1 MSNYYLI
8 IDGGKRGPYTVERI
22 RGMWAKGQIAKGTH
36 CLKEGEAQPRP
47 IEVISEIT
55 SPPHRPAGATAPA
68 AAVSPADVMAT
79 GQANWRVIL
88 PAWAALLVISLLVIF
103 MGGSK
108 KPEVKKIILADT
120 NQTDLPP
127 PPKKNDPGID
137 GPTPDDNRTFNPGTG
152 LGSNFQAGP
161 ALPLMVQGRDYE
173 YSLGKLEI
181 RTYGTELPVEDQ
193 NYLRKKADELIA
205 QFETY
210 TGLKPPKGF
219 YYQVYY
225 YKDAEQ
231 FGKVTGR
238 DPNRVGGITYW
249 NYVSRDKIAPI
260 HCHGGFHTLLHEMV
274 HAITW
279 PAYGHMPLFMT
290 EGFAEW
296 LAYMFLFDP
305 AQKNQSEL
313 FSKVKVLANRIRAN
327 SFPTLDEY
335 LKTQTYEHW
344 QRMFG
349 QIGLGYGAGALLVD
363 FLLVN
368 DPDWTKKALAH
379 CHQSGQDELQRSMAF
394 HKHVQDHWPGGMAG
408 LDKAWR
414 DWILKKEKAIAKNIR
429 EKL

>member
-1 MSNYYLI
+1 MHNYYLI
-8 IDGGKRGPYTVERI
+8 IDGQKKGPYPEARI
-22 RGMWAKGQIAKGTH
+22 QSMWKQKHIEPGTE
-36 CLKEGEAQPRP
+36 CLKEGEAQPLP
-47 IEVISEIT
+47 IELISEIT
-55 SPPHRPAGATAPA
+55 SPLSKLTEATTPA
-68 AAVSPADVMAT
+68 AAVSRVDVMAT
-79 GQANWRVIL
+79 AQTNWRVIL
-88 PAWAALLVISLLVIF
+88 PAGAALLVISLLVIL

-108 KPEVKKIILADT
+108 KPKTQKITLADT
-120 NQTDLPP
+120 NYTALPP
-127 PPKKNDPGID
+127 PPKKTDPGID
-137 GPTPDDNRTFNPGTG
+137 GLTPDDNRTFNPGTG

-161 ALPLMVQGRDYE
+161 VPPPMVQGRDFE

-193 NYLRKKADELIA
+193 NYLRKKGDELIT

-231 FGKVTGR
+231 FRKVTGR
-238 DPNRVGGITYW
+238 DPNRLGGLTYW
-249 NYVSRDKIAPI
+249 SYFSRDKIAPV
-260 HCHGGFHTLLHEMV
+260 HCHGGFHVLLHEMV

-279 PAYGHMPLFMT
+279 PSYGYMPLFMT

-305 AQKNQSEL
+305 AQKNQSDL
-313 FSKVKVLANRIRAN
+313 FSKVKVLAGRIRAN

-335 LKTQTYEHW
+335 LKTHTYEHW

-349 QIGLGYGAGALLVD
+349 QIDLGYGAGALLLD

-379 CHQSGQDELQRSMAF
+379 CRQSGQDELQRSMSF

-414 DWILKKEKAIAKNIR
+414 DWILKKEKSLANQP
-429 EKL
+429 